1 VDSNK
6 KYHIFESST
15 LSGLEHLLQDT
26 NLEESVLL
34 FLVKEVIT
42 LPQTIRDEARIIG
55 AANTPVPVY
64 HLIPAFE
71 GEWPEGFGLPCVVVS
86 CVPSYAVQNGGLLN
100 FVIPEEWLRSR
111 TGGFVLRYVYA
122 FGD

>member
-1 VDSNK
+1 
-6 KYHIFESST
+6 
-15 LSGLEHLLQDT
+15 
-26 NLEESVLL
+26 
-34 FLVKEVIT
+34 
-42 LPQTIRDEARIIG
+42 
-55 AANTPVPVY
+55 
-64 HLIPAFE
+64 
-71 GEWPEGFGLPCVVVS
+71 VVVS